1 MKFGYYS
8 QTKDRDNSRVYA
20 DLMDE
25 LREQVVFCEEAGF
38 DIAYPDEHHFH
49 FGYHENTNPIV
60 AGAMLAAHT
69 SRIRIGLP
77 LIPAN
82 WQPLRLAE
90 DIAML
95 DQMSRGRVEVDIG
108 RGASR
113 HSIANLNP
121 ELRDLW
127 PNRKSSFNADSQAAS
142 REHFAEVVEIL
153 KKAWT
158 EESFTHEGRFYK
170 FPQEGLP
177 WEYPDPPK
185 DVSWARDG
193 EIARMCLGPKPYQ
206 KPHPP
211 LRMLVHSEH
220 SYKESAQLGLKAW
233 VWINPLKKLR
243 ERLETYSAIRTEREG
258 RQFEVGEDVTA
269 LKLLYVAPSYEEAK
283 RDADHIFT
291 PFLQWFCTEKP
302 HNYHLDDDEEPRP
315 ESELDWEF
323 FRKRLMIIAGS
334 PEQVAEQIHEL
345 DERFSLDTLALW
357 TEATGPQGG
366 TGLLDHKQIM
376 SSLDLFASKVAP
388 LFPNGI

>member
-1 MKFGYYS
+1 M
-8 QTKDRDNSRVYA
+8 
-20 DLMDE
+20 
-25 LREQVVFCEEAGF
+25 
-38 DIAYPDEHHFH
+38 
-49 FGYHENTNPIV
+49 
-60 AGAMLAAHT
+60 
-69 SRIRIGLP
+69 
-77 LIPAN
+77 
-82 WQPLRLAE
+82 
-90 DIAML
+90 
-95 DQMSRGRVEVDIG
+95 
-108 RGASR
+108 
-113 HSIANLNP
+113 
-121 ELRDLW
+121 W
-127 PNRKSSFNADSQAAS
+127 PNRKLSFNADSQAAS

-185 DVSWARDG
+185 DASWARDG

-243 ERLETYSAIRTEREG
+243 ERLETYSAIRTEHEG

-323 FRKRLMIIAGS
+323 FRKRLMILAGS

-388 LFPNGI
+388 LFPNGR